1 MKNAIMTGFVSASN
15 TSYKV
20 ELSFAGEGYN
30 GDFDKRDPDDEPLL
44 RLDVYEKAEYDK
56 RCWSMEPVESAC
68 TELSAKVSKKEAS
81 KLADKLLLAVTKY
94 ASPNRRWDDIVSSA
108 IVAVESG
115 KI

>member
-1 MKNAIMTGFVSASN
+1 MTNNIMKGFVSASN
-15 TSYKV
+15 KHYKT

-30 GDFDKRDPDDEPLL
+30 GDFNAQDPEDMPLL

-68 TELSAKVSKKEAS
+68 TELSAKTSKREAS
-81 KLADKLLLAVTKY
+81 KLADKLLAAITKY
-94 ASPNRRWDDIVSSA
+94 ASPNRTWDDIVSSA
-108 IVAVESG
+108 IIAVESS